1 MTIAA
6 LVVSGLSLGVGLAC
20 WWRIG
25 ALIKA
30 LNASVA
36 AQQPVV
42 QEPVGP
48 RAALRAWVA
57 RSAAAGGRN

>member
-1 MTIAA
+1 MTLAA
-6 LVVSGLSLGVGLAC
+6 IVVSCLSLATGLAC

-30 LNASVA
+30 LNVSAA
-36 AQQPVV
+36 AQTPVV

-57 RSAAAGGRN
+57 RSAGARS